1 MPDLRFPI
9 SFLRFSPGGLG
20 NIGALTNLY
29 CMKKLYSLT
38 LLFVAVTAGAQMQ
51 APDTVTVRW
60 DQTQMVSKT
69 TLTLQVV
76 VNPPLRRGTAMHDSI
91 FSALKALGCDYVRYV
106 PWLPYPRLGV
116 AELQPPTHEKTS
128 WDFSVIDPMTLDFL
142 NATKGHSVILNFSTI
157 PTWMY
162 KTDQPVT
169 YPDDPYAV
177 FWNYTQGN
185 VPRDTT
191 YNEIANYYARLYS
204 WYAKGGFT
212 DELGKRHE
220 SGYHYDVPYW
230 EVLNEVDFEHG
241 NTPQS
246 YTRLYDAVTGAIKK
260 ESPDTRFVGM
270 ALASPDR
277 PEWFEYFLDPRHHK
291 NGTPLDM
298 ISYHFYAGGS
308 TEQGADVM
316 QYTFWDQAEG
326 FLKAVKFIE
335 SIRKRL
341 SPTTKTT
348 IDELGSILEND
359 NDVPDRKTP
368 IPDSYWN
375 LSGALYANTYLALA
389 HMGIDV
395 VGESQLV
402 GYPTQYP
409 SVSMIDWKTG
419 QPNGRYWVLKLLKDN
434 FGPGDKFVNS
444 GLAGND
450 PDAGAITLQAVTTST
465 GNKLLLI
472 NKRNKT
478 VRLVMPTDFRG
489 KKMSNV
495 DPSTGD
501 RKPAEST
508 VTESAIELKPFAVA
522 VVGG

>member
-1 MPDLRFPI
+1 MNK
-9 SFLRFSPGGLG
+9 FSLILVLPVFA
-20 NIGALTNLY
+20 AL
-29 CMKKLYSLT
+29 
-38 LLFVAVTAGAQMQ
+38 AVRAQTA
-51 APDTVTVRW
+51 APDTLMIKW
-60 DQTQMVSKT
+60 DQTQMISKT
-69 TLTLQVV
+69 ALTLQVV
-76 VNPPLRRGTAMHDSI
+76 VNPPLRRGSSTHDSI
-91 FSALKALGCDYVRYV
+91 FAALQALGCDYVRYV

-157 PTWMY
+157 PQWMY

-169 YPDDPYAV
+169 YPDDPYTV
-177 FWNYTQGN
+177 FWNYTQGS

-191 YNEIANYYARLYS
+191 YGEIANYYARLYS
-204 WYAKGGFT
+204 WYTKGGFT

-246 YTRLYDAVTGAIKK
+246 YTRLYDAVTNAIKK
-260 ESPDTRFVGM
+260 ESPTTQFVGM
-270 ALASPDR
+270 ALAFPDR

-298 ISYHFYAGGS
+298 ISYHFYAIGS
-308 TEQGADVM
+308 TEKGADVM

-326 FLKAVKFIE
+326 FLKEVKFIE

-348 IDELGSILEND
+348 IDELGSILDND
-359 NDVPDRKTP
+359 NDIPDRKTP
-368 IPDSYWN
+368 IPDTYWN
-375 LSGALYANTYLALA
+375 LSGALYAYTYLALA

-409 SVSMIDWKTG
+409 SVSMINWKTG
-419 QPNGRYWVLKLLKDN
+419 QPNARYRVLKLLKDN
-434 FGPGDKFVNS
+434 FGPGDTFVDS
-444 GLAGND
+444 WMTGNEPNA
-450 PDAGAITLQAVTTST
+450 PDAITAQAVVTAK
-465 GNKLLLI
+465 GKKLLLI

-478 VRLVMPTDFRG
+478 VKVVVPAAFKGARISV
-489 KKMSNV
+489 V
-495 DPSTGD
+495 DPSTKD
-501 RKPAEST
+501 EKPREFTAD
-508 VTESAIELKPFAVA
+508 ESAIELKPFAV
-522 VVGG
+522 VVIGI

>member
-1 MPDLRFPI
+1 MNK
-9 SFLRFSPGGLG
+9 FSLILVLPVFA
-20 NIGALTNLY
+20 AL
-29 CMKKLYSLT
+29 
-38 LLFVAVTAGAQMQ
+38 AVRAQTA
-51 APDTVTVRW
+51 APDTLMVKW
-60 DQTQMVSKT
+60 DQTQMISKT
-69 TLTLQVV
+69 ALTLQVV
-76 VNPPLRRGTAMHDSI
+76 VNPPLRRGSSTHDSI
-91 FSALKALGCDYVRYV
+91 FAALQALGCDYVRYV

-157 PTWMY
+157 PQWMY

-169 YPDDPYAV
+169 YPDDPYTV
-177 FWNYTQGN
+177 FWNYTQGS

-191 YNEIANYYARLYS
+191 YGEIANYYARLYS
-204 WYAKGGFT
+204 WYTKGGFT

-246 YTRLYDAVTGAIKK
+246 YTRLYDAVTNAIKK
-260 ESPDTRFVGM
+260 ESPTTQFVGM
-270 ALASPDR
+270 ALAFPDR

-298 ISYHFYAGGS
+298 ISYHFYAIGS
-308 TEQGADVM
+308 TEKGADVM

-326 FLKAVKFIE
+326 FLKEVKFIE

-348 IDELGSILEND
+348 IDELGSILDND
-359 NDVPDRKTP
+359 NDIPDRKTP
-368 IPDSYWN
+368 IPDTYWN
-375 LSGALYANTYLALA
+375 LSGALYAYTYLALA

-409 SVSMIDWKTG
+409 SVSMINWKTG
-419 QPNGRYWVLKLLKDN
+419 QPNARYRVLKLLKDN
-434 FGPGDKFVNS
+434 FGPGDTFVDS
-444 GLAGND
+444 WMTGNEPNA
-450 PDAGAITLQAVTTST
+450 PDAITAQAVVTAK
-465 GNKLLLI
+465 GKKLLLI

-478 VRLVMPTDFRG
+478 VKVVVPAAFKGARISV
-489 KKMSNV
+489 V
-495 DPSTGD
+495 DPSTKD
-501 RKPAEST
+501 EKPREFTAD
-508 VTESAIELKPFAVA
+508 ESAIELKPFAV
-522 VVGG
+522 VVIGI

>member
-1 MPDLRFPI
+1 MNKFSLVLPI
-9 SFLRFSPGGLG
+9 VFA
-20 NIGALTNLY
+20 AL
-29 CMKKLYSLT
+29 
-38 LLFVAVTAGAQMQ
+38 AVRAQTV
-51 APDTVTVRW
+51 APDTLMVKW
-60 DQTQMVSKT
+60 DQTQLISKT
-69 TLTLQVV
+69 SLTLQVV
-76 VNPPLRRGTAMHDSI
+76 VNPPLRRGTSMHDSI
-91 FSALKALGCDYVRYV
+91 FSALQALGCDYVRYV

-116 AELQPPTHEKTS
+116 AELKPPTSQRTS

-157 PTWMY
+157 PQWMY

-169 YPDDPYAV
+169 YPDDPYTV

-191 YNEIANYYARLYS
+191 YGEIANYYARLYS
-204 WYAKGGFT
+204 WYTKGGFT

-246 YTRLYDAVTGAIKK
+246 YTRLYDAVTSAIKK
-260 ESPDTRFVGM
+260 ESPRTQFVGM
-270 ALASPDR
+270 ALAFPDR

-291 NGTPLDM
+291 NGTALDM
-298 ISYHFYAGGS
+298 ISYHFYAIGS
-308 TEQGADVM
+308 TEKGADVM

-326 FLKAVKFIE
+326 FLKEVKFIE

-341 SPTTKTT
+341 SPTTRTT
-348 IDELGSILEND
+348 IDELGSILDND
-359 NDVPDRKTP
+359 NDIPDRKTP
-368 IPDSYWN
+368 IPDTYWN
-375 LSGALYANTYLALA
+375 LSGALYAYTYLALA

-409 SVSMIDWKTG
+409 SVSMINWKTG
-419 QPNGRYWVLKLLKDN
+419 QPNARYRVLKLLKDN
-434 FGPGDKFVNS
+434 FGPGDTFVDS
-444 GLAGND
+444 WMTGNEPNA
-450 PDAGAITLQAVTTST
+450 PDAITAQAVVTAK
-465 GNKLLLI
+465 GKKLLLI

-478 VRLVMPTDFRG
+478 VKVVVPAAFKGARISV
-489 KKMSNV
+489 V
-495 DPSTGD
+495 DPSTKD
-501 RKPAEST
+501 EKPREFTAD
-508 VTESAIELKPFAVA
+508 ESAIELKPFAV
-522 VVGG
+522 VVIGI

>member
-1 MPDLRFPI
+1 
-9 SFLRFSPGGLG
+9 
-20 NIGALTNLY
+20 
-29 CMKKLYSLT
+29 
-38 LLFVAVTAGAQMQ
+38 
-51 APDTVTVRW
+51 
-60 DQTQMVSKT
+60 
-69 TLTLQVV
+69 
-76 VNPPLRRGTAMHDSI
+76 LRRGSDNHDSI
-91 FSALKALGCDYVRYV
+91 FAALHALGCDYVRYV

-116 AELQPPTHEKTS
+116 AELQPPTSQKTS

-157 PTWMY
+157 PAWMY

-169 YPDDPYAV
+169 FPDDPYAV

-185 VPRDTT
+185 IPRDTT
-191 YNEIANYYARLYS
+191 YHEIADYYARLYS
-204 WYAKGGFT
+204 WYTKGGFT

-246 YTRLYDAVTGAIKK
+246 YTRLYDAVTAAIKK
-260 ESPDTRFVGM
+260 ESPQTKFVGM
-270 ALASPDR
+270 ALAYPDR
-277 PEWFEYFLDPRHHK
+277 PEWFEYFLDPKHHK

-298 ISYHFYAGGS
+298 ISYHFYGSGS
-308 TEQGADVM
+308 TEKGADVM
-316 QYTFWDQAEG
+316 QYTFWDQADG
-326 FLKAVKFIE
+326 FIKEVKFIE

-348 IDELGSILEND
+348 IDELGSIMDND
-359 NDVPDRKTP
+359 NDIPDRKTP
-368 IPDSYWN
+368 LPDSYWN
-375 LSGALYANTYLALA
+375 LSGALYAYTYLSLA
-389 HMGIDV
+389 HLGIDV

-409 SVSMIDWKTG
+409 SVSMIDWKG
-419 QPNGRYWVLKLLKDN
+419 GRPNSRYWVLKLLKDN

-444 GLAGND
+444 GLRGED
-450 PDAGAITLQAVTTST
+450 PNAEAITMQAVATVH

-472 NKRNKT
+472 NKRNRT
-478 VRLVMPTDFRG
+478 VQLVMPKELQGTILRV
-489 KKMSNV
+489 V

-501 RKPAEST
+501 YQPAQST
-508 VTESAIELKPFAVA
+508 VTASPIELKPFAVA
-522 VVGG
+522 VVGS

>member
-1 MPDLRFPI
+1 MNK
-9 SFLRFSPGGLG
+9 FSLILVLPVFA
-20 NIGALTNLY
+20 AL
-29 CMKKLYSLT
+29 
-38 LLFVAVTAGAQMQ
+38 AVRAQTA
-51 APDTVTVRW
+51 APDTLMIKW
-60 DQTQMVSKT
+60 DQTQMISKT
-69 TLTLQVV
+69 ALTLQVV
-76 VNPPLRRGTAMHDSI
+76 VNPPLRRGSSTHDSI
-91 FSALKALGCDYVRYV
+91 FAALQALGCDYVRYV

-116 AELQPPTHEKTS
+116 AELQPPTHEKTF

-157 PTWMY
+157 PQWMY

-169 YPDDPYAV
+169 YPDDPYTV
-177 FWNYTQGN
+177 FWNYTQGS

-191 YNEIANYYARLYS
+191 YGEIANYYARLYS
-204 WYAKGGFT
+204 WYTKGGFT

-246 YTRLYDAVTGAIKK
+246 YTRLYDAVTNAIKK
-260 ESPDTRFVGM
+260 ESPTTQFVGM
-270 ALASPDR
+270 ALAFPDR

-298 ISYHFYAGGS
+298 ISYHFYAIGS
-308 TEQGADVM
+308 TEKGADVM

-326 FLKAVKFIE
+326 FLKEVKFIE

-348 IDELGSILEND
+348 IDELGSILDND
-359 NDVPDRKTP
+359 NDIPDRKTP
-368 IPDSYWN
+368 IPDTYWN
-375 LSGALYANTYLALA
+375 LSGALYAYTYLALA

-409 SVSMIDWKTG
+409 SVSMINWKTG
-419 QPNGRYWVLKLLKDN
+419 QPNARYRVLKLLKDN
-434 FGPGDKFVNS
+434 FGPGDTFVDS
-444 GLAGND
+444 WMTGNEPNA
-450 PDAGAITLQAVTTST
+450 PDALTAQAVVTAK
-465 GNKLLLI
+465 GKKLLLI

-478 VRLVMPTDFRG
+478 VKVVVPAAFKGARISV
-489 KKMSNV
+489 V
-495 DPSTGD
+495 DPSTKD
-501 RKPAEST
+501 EKPREFTAD
-508 VTESAIELKPFAVA
+508 ESAIELKPFAV
-522 VVGG
+522 VVIGI

>member
-1 MPDLRFPI
+1 MNK
-9 SFLRFSPGGLG
+9 FSLILVLPVFA
-20 NIGALTNLY
+20 AL
-29 CMKKLYSLT
+29 
-38 LLFVAVTAGAQMQ
+38 AVRAQTA
-51 APDTVTVRW
+51 APDTLMIKW
-60 DQTQMVSKT
+60 DQTQMISKT
-69 TLTLQVV
+69 ALTLQVV
-76 VNPPLRRGTAMHDSI
+76 VNPPLRRGSSTHDSI
-91 FSALKALGCDYVRYV
+91 FAALQALGCDYVRYV

-157 PTWMY
+157 PQWMY

-169 YPDDPYAV
+169 YPDDPYTV
-177 FWNYTQGN
+177 FWNYTQGS

-191 YNEIANYYARLYS
+191 YGEIANYYARLYS
-204 WYAKGGFT
+204 WYTKGGFT

-246 YTRLYDAVTGAIKK
+246 YTRLYDAVTNAIKK
-260 ESPDTRFVGM
+260 ESPTTQFVGM
-270 ALASPDR
+270 ALAFPDR

-298 ISYHFYAGGS
+298 ISYHFYAIGS
-308 TEQGADVM
+308 TEKGADVM

-326 FLKAVKFIE
+326 FLKEVKFIE

-348 IDELGSILEND
+348 IDELGSILDND
-359 NDVPDRKTP
+359 NDIPDRKTP
-368 IPDSYWN
+368 IPDTYWN
-375 LSGALYANTYLALA
+375 LSGALYAYTYLALA

-409 SVSMIDWKTG
+409 SVSMINWKTG
-419 QPNGRYWVLKLLKDN
+419 QPNARYRVLKLLKDN
-434 FGPGDKFVNS
+434 FGPGDTFVDS
-444 GLAGND
+444 WMTGNEPNA
-450 PDAGAITLQAVTTST
+450 PDAITAQAVVTAK
-465 GNKLLLI
+465 GKKLLLI

-478 VRLVMPTDFRG
+478 VKVVVPAAFKGARISV
-489 KKMSNV
+489 V
-495 DPSTGD
+495 DPSTKD
-501 RKPAEST
+501 EKPREFIAD
-508 VTESAIELKPFAVA
+508 ESAIELKPFAI
-522 VVGG
+522 VVIGI

>member
-1 MPDLRFPI
+1 MNK
-9 SFLRFSPGGLG
+9 FSLILVLPVFA
-20 NIGALTNLY
+20 AL
-29 CMKKLYSLT
+29 
-38 LLFVAVTAGAQMQ
+38 AVRAQTA
-51 APDTVTVRW
+51 APDTLMIKW
-60 DQTQMVSKT
+60 DQTQMISKT
-69 TLTLQVV
+69 ALTLQVV
-76 VNPPLRRGTAMHDSI
+76 VNPPLRRGSSTHDSI
-91 FSALKALGCDYVRYV
+91 FAALQALGCDYVRYV

-116 AELQPPTHEKTS
+116 AELQPPTHEKTF

-157 PTWMY
+157 PQWMY

-169 YPDDPYAV
+169 YPDDPYTV
-177 FWNYTQGN
+177 FWNYTQGS

-191 YNEIANYYARLYS
+191 YGEIANYYARLYS
-204 WYAKGGFT
+204 WYTKGGFT

-246 YTRLYDAVTGAIKK
+246 YTRLYDAVTNAIKK
-260 ESPDTRFVGM
+260 ESPTTQFVGM
-270 ALASPDR
+270 ALAFPDR

-298 ISYHFYAGGS
+298 ISYHFYAIGS
-308 TEQGADVM
+308 TEKGADVM
-316 QYTFWDQAEG
+316 QYTLWDQAEG
-326 FLKAVKFIE
+326 FLKEVKFIE

-348 IDELGSILEND
+348 IDELGSILDND
-359 NDVPDRKTP
+359 NDIPDRKTP
-368 IPDSYWN
+368 IPDTYWN
-375 LSGALYANTYLALA
+375 LSGALYAYTYLALA

-409 SVSMIDWKTG
+409 SVSMINWKTG
-419 QPNGRYWVLKLLKDN
+419 QPNARYRVLKLLKDN
-434 FGPGDKFVNS
+434 FGPGDTFVDS
-444 GLAGND
+444 WMTGNEPNA
-450 PDAGAITLQAVTTST
+450 PDALTAQAVVTAK
-465 GNKLLLI
+465 GKKLLLI

-478 VRLVMPTDFRG
+478 VKVVVPAAFKGARISV
-489 KKMSNV
+489 V
-495 DPSTGD
+495 DPSTKD
-501 RKPAEST
+501 EKPREFTAD
-508 VTESAIELKPFAVA
+508 ESAIELKPFAV
-522 VVGG
+522 VVIGI

>member
-1 MPDLRFPI
+1 MNK
-9 SFLRFSPGGLG
+9 FSLILVLPVFA
-20 NIGALTNLY
+20 AL
-29 CMKKLYSLT
+29 
-38 LLFVAVTAGAQMQ
+38 AVRAQTA
-51 APDTVTVRW
+51 APDTLMVKW
-60 DQTQMVSKT
+60 DQTQMISKT
-69 TLTLQVV
+69 ALTLQVV
-76 VNPPLRRGTAMHDSI
+76 VNPPLRRGSSTHDSI
-91 FSALKALGCDYVRYV
+91 FAALQALGCDYVRYV

-116 AELQPPTHEKTS
+116 AELQPPTHEKTF

-157 PTWMY
+157 PQWMY

-169 YPDDPYAV
+169 YPDDPYTV
-177 FWNYTQGN
+177 FWNYTQGS

-191 YNEIANYYARLYS
+191 YGEIANYYARLYS
-204 WYAKGGFT
+204 WYTKGGFT

-246 YTRLYDAVTGAIKK
+246 YTRLYDAVTNAIKK
-260 ESPDTRFVGM
+260 ESPTTQFVGM
-270 ALASPDR
+270 ALAFPDR

-298 ISYHFYAGGS
+298 ISYHFYAIGS
-308 TEQGADVM
+308 TEKGADVM

-326 FLKAVKFIE
+326 FLKEVKFIE

-348 IDELGSILEND
+348 IDELGSILDND
-359 NDVPDRKTP
+359 NDIPDRKTP
-368 IPDSYWN
+368 IPDTYWN
-375 LSGALYANTYLALA
+375 LSGALYAYTYLALA

-409 SVSMIDWKTG
+409 SVSMINWKTG
-419 QPNGRYWVLKLLKDN
+419 QPNARYRVLKLLKDN
-434 FGPGDKFVNS
+434 FGPGDTFVDS
-444 GLAGND
+444 WMTGNEPNA
-450 PDAGAITLQAVTTST
+450 PDAITAQAVVTAK
-465 GNKLLLI
+465 GKKLLLI

-478 VRLVMPTDFRG
+478 VRVVVPAAFKGARI
-489 KKMSNV
+489 SVV
-495 DPSTGD
+495 DPSTKD
-501 RKPAEST
+501 EKPREFIAD
-508 VTESAIELKPFAVA
+508 ESAIELKPFAI
-522 VVGG
+522 VVIGI

>member
-1 MPDLRFPI
+1 MHTLFAISTGSICRYIPVDDLYP
-9 SFLRFSPGGLG
+9 
-20 NIGALTNLY
+20 
-29 CMKKLYSLT
+29 MKKLHTIALT
-38 LLFVAVTAGAQMQ
+38 LITIAAQAQ
-51 APDTVTVRW
+51 TPAPDTVTVHW

-128 WDFSVIDPMTLDFL
+128 WDFTVIDPMTLDFL

-157 PTWMY
+157 PAWMY

-191 YNEIANYYARLYS
+191 YSEIASYYARLYN
-204 WYAKGGFT
+204 WYTKGGFT

-246 YTRLYDAVTGAIKK
+246 YTRLYDAVTSAIKK
-260 ESPDTRFVGM
+260 GSPDTKFIGM
-270 ALASPDR
+270 ALAYPDR

-291 NGTPLDM
+291 NGTPPDM
-298 ISYHFYAGGS
+298 ISYHFYSGGS

-316 QYTFWDQAEG
+316 QYTFWDQADG

-341 SPTTKTT
+341 SPTTRTT

-368 IPDSYWN
+368 IPDTYWN

-409 SVSMIDWKTG
+409 SVSMINWKTG

-444 GLAGND
+444 ELTGND
-450 PDAGAITLQAVTTST
+450 PDAGAITLQAVATSA

-478 VRLVMPTDFRG
+478 VRLVMPIDFRG
-489 KKMSNV
+489 KKMRTV

-501 RKPAEST
+501 QKPAGST
-508 VTESAIELKPFAVA
+508 VTESAIELQPFAVA

>member
-1 MPDLRFPI
+1 MKRFLLILPA
-9 SFLRFSPGGLG
+9 FA
-20 NIGALTNLY
+20 AL
-29 CMKKLYSLT
+29 
-38 LLFVAVTAGAQMQ
+38 AVRAQTA
-51 APDTVTVRW
+51 APDTLMVKW
-60 DQTQMVSKT
+60 DQTQLISKT
-69 TLTLQVV
+69 SLTLQVV
-76 VNPPLRRGTAMHDSI
+76 VNPPLRRGTSMHDSI
-91 FSALKALGCDYVRYV
+91 FTALHALGCDYVRYV

-116 AELQPPTHEKTS
+116 AELQPPTHEKTF

-157 PTWMY
+157 PEWMY

-169 YPDDPYAV
+169 YPDDPYTV

-191 YNEIANYYARLYS
+191 YGEIAGYYARLYS
-204 WYAKGGFT
+204 WYTKGGFT

-241 NTPQS
+241 NTAQS
-246 YTRLYDAVTGAIKK
+246 YTRLYDAVTSAIKK
-260 ESPDTRFVGM
+260 ESPTTKFIGM
-270 ALASPDR
+270 ALAYPDR
-277 PEWFEYFLDPRHHK
+277 PDWFEYFLNPRHHK
-291 NGTPLDM
+291 NGTPPDM
-298 ISYHFYAGGS
+298 ISYHFYAIGS
-308 TEQGADVM
+308 TEQGPDVM

-326 FLKAVKFIE
+326 FLKEVKFIE

-348 IDELGSILEND
+348 IDELGSILDND

-375 LSGALYANTYLALA
+375 LSGALYAYTYLSLA

-409 SVSMIDWKTG
+409 SVSMINWKTG
-419 QPNGRYWVLKLLKDN
+419 QPNARYRVLKLLKDN
-434 FGPGDKFVNS
+434 FGPGDTMVNS
-444 GLAGND
+444 WMTGNE
-450 PDAGAITLQAVTTST
+450 PDAPDAVTAQAFITAK
-465 GNKLLLI
+465 GKKLLLI

-478 VRLVMPTDFRG
+478 VRLVVPAAFKGATIRV
-489 KKMSNV
+489 V
-495 DPSTGD
+495 DPSTKD
-501 RKPAEST
+501 EKPREYVADESP
-508 VTESAIELKPFAVA
+508 VELKPFAVA
-522 VVGG
+522 VIGN

>member
-1 MPDLRFPI
+1 MNKF
-9 SFLRFSPGGLG
+9 
-20 NIGALTNLY
+20 
-29 CMKKLYSLT
+29 SLT
-38 LLFVAVTAGAQMQ
+38 LILPVFAALAAHAQTAV
-51 APDTVTVRW
+51 PDTLMVKW
-60 DQTQMVSKT
+60 DQTQMISKT
-69 TLTLQVV
+69 ALTLQVV
-76 VNPPLRRGTAMHDSI
+76 VNPPLRRGSSTHDSI
-91 FSALKALGCDYVRYV
+91 FAALQALGCDYVRYV

-157 PTWMY
+157 PQWMY

-169 YPDDPYAV
+169 YPDDPYTV

-185 VPRDTT
+185 IPRDTT
-191 YNEIANYYARLYS
+191 YGEIANYYARLYS
-204 WYAKGGFT
+204 WYTKGGFT

-246 YTRLYDAVTGAIKK
+246 YTRLYDAVTNAIKK
-260 ESPDTRFVGM
+260 ESPTTQFVGM
-270 ALASPDR
+270 ALAWPDR

-298 ISYHFYAGGS
+298 ISYHFYAIGS
-308 TEQGADVM
+308 TEKGADVM

-348 IDELGSILEND
+348 IDELGSILDND

-375 LSGALYANTYLALA
+375 LSGALYAYTYLALA

-409 SVSMIDWKTG
+409 SVSMINWKTG
-419 QPNGRYWVLKLLKDN
+419 QPNARYRVLKLLKDN
-434 FGPGDKFVNS
+434 FGPGDTFVNS
-444 GLAGND
+444 WMTGNE
-450 PDAGAITLQAVTTST
+450 PDAPDAITAQAVVTAK
-465 GNKLLLI
+465 GKKLLLI

-478 VRLVMPTDFRG
+478 VRVVVPAAFKGATI
-489 KKMSNV
+489 SIV
-495 DPSTGD
+495 DPSTKD
-501 RKPAEST
+501 ERPREFAAD
-508 VTESAIELKPFAVA
+508 ESAIELKPFAVA
-522 VVGG
+522 VIGN

>member
-1 MPDLRFPI
+1 MNK
-9 SFLRFSPGGLG
+9 FSLILVLPVFA
-20 NIGALTNLY
+20 AL
-29 CMKKLYSLT
+29 
-38 LLFVAVTAGAQMQ
+38 AVRAQTA
-51 APDTVTVRW
+51 APDTLMVKW
-60 DQTQMVSKT
+60 DQTQMISKT
-69 TLTLQVV
+69 ALTLQVV
-76 VNPPLRRGTAMHDSI
+76 VNPPLRRGSSTHDSI
-91 FSALKALGCDYVRYV
+91 FAALQALGCDYVRYV

-116 AELQPPTHEKTS
+116 AELQPPTHEKTF

-157 PTWMY
+157 PQWMY

-169 YPDDPYAV
+169 YPDDPYTV
-177 FWNYTQGN
+177 FWNYTQGS

-191 YNEIANYYARLYS
+191 YGEIANYYARLYS
-204 WYAKGGFT
+204 WYTKGGFT

-246 YTRLYDAVTGAIKK
+246 YTRLYDAVTNAIKK
-260 ESPDTRFVGM
+260 ESPTTQFVGM
-270 ALASPDR
+270 ALAFPDR

-298 ISYHFYAGGS
+298 ISYHFYAIGS
-308 TEQGADVM
+308 TEKGADVM

-326 FLKAVKFIE
+326 FLKEVKFIE

-348 IDELGSILEND
+348 IDELGSILDND
-359 NDVPDRKTP
+359 NDIPDRKTP
-368 IPDSYWN
+368 IPDTYWN
-375 LSGALYANTYLALA
+375 LSGALYAYTYLALA

-409 SVSMIDWKTG
+409 SVSMINWKTG
-419 QPNGRYWVLKLLKDN
+419 QPNARYRVLKLLKDN
-434 FGPGDKFVNS
+434 FGPGDTFVDS
-444 GLAGND
+444 WMTGNEPNA
-450 PDAGAITLQAVTTST
+450 PDALTAQAVVTAK
-465 GNKLLLI
+465 GKKLLLI

-478 VRLVMPTDFRG
+478 VKVVVPAAFKGARISV
-489 KKMSNV
+489 V
-495 DPSTGD
+495 DPSTKD
-501 RKPAEST
+501 EKPREFTAD
-508 VTESAIELKPFAVA
+508 ESAIELKPFAV
-522 VVGG
+522 VVIGI

>member
-1 MPDLRFPI
+1 MNK
-9 SFLRFSPGGLG
+9 FSLILVLPVFA
-20 NIGALTNLY
+20 AL
-29 CMKKLYSLT
+29 
-38 LLFVAVTAGAQMQ
+38 AVRAQTA
-51 APDTVTVRW
+51 APDTLMVKW
-60 DQTQMVSKT
+60 DQTQMISKT
-69 TLTLQVV
+69 ALTLQVV
-76 VNPPLRRGTAMHDSI
+76 VNPPLRRGSSTHDSI
-91 FSALKALGCDYVRYV
+91 FAALQALGCDYVRYV

-157 PTWMY
+157 PQWMY

-169 YPDDPYAV
+169 YPDDPYTV
-177 FWNYTQGN
+177 FWNYTQGS

-191 YNEIANYYARLYS
+191 YGEIANYYARLYS
-204 WYAKGGFT
+204 WYTKGGFT

-246 YTRLYDAVTGAIKK
+246 YTRLYDAVTNAIKK
-260 ESPDTRFVGM
+260 ESPTTQFVGM
-270 ALASPDR
+270 ALAFPDR

-298 ISYHFYAGGS
+298 ISYHFYAIGS
-308 TEQGADVM
+308 TEKGADVM

-326 FLKAVKFIE
+326 FLKEVKFIE

-348 IDELGSILEND
+348 IDELGSILDND
-359 NDVPDRKTP
+359 NDIPDRKTP
-368 IPDSYWN
+368 IPDTYWN
-375 LSGALYANTYLALA
+375 LSGALYAYTYLALA
-389 HMGIDV
+389 HMRIDV

-409 SVSMIDWKTG
+409 SVSMINWKTG
-419 QPNGRYWVLKLLKDN
+419 QPNARYRVLKLLKDN
-434 FGPGDKFVNS
+434 FGPGDTFVDS
-444 GLAGND
+444 WMTGNEPNA
-450 PDAGAITLQAVTTST
+450 PDAITAQAVVTAK
-465 GNKLLLI
+465 GKKLLLI

-478 VRLVMPTDFRG
+478 VKVVVPAAFKGARISV
-489 KKMSNV
+489 V
-495 DPSTGD
+495 DPSTKD
-501 RKPAEST
+501 EKPREFTAD
-508 VTESAIELKPFAVA
+508 ESAIELKPFAV
-522 VVGG
+522 VVIGI

>member
-1 MPDLRFPI
+1 MNK
-9 SFLRFSPGGLG
+9 FSLILVLPVFA
-20 NIGALTNLY
+20 AL
-29 CMKKLYSLT
+29 
-38 LLFVAVTAGAQMQ
+38 AVRAQTA
-51 APDTVTVRW
+51 APDTLMVKW
-60 DQTQMVSKT
+60 DQTQMISKT
-69 TLTLQVV
+69 ALTLQVV
-76 VNPPLRRGTAMHDSI
+76 VNPPLRRGSSTHDSI
-91 FSALKALGCDYVRYV
+91 FAALQALGCDYVRYV

-157 PTWMY
+157 PQWMY

-169 YPDDPYAV
+169 YPDDPYTV
-177 FWNYTQGN
+177 FWNYTQGS

-191 YNEIANYYARLYS
+191 YGEIANYYARLYS
-204 WYAKGGFT
+204 WYTKGGFT

-246 YTRLYDAVTGAIKK
+246 YTRLYDAVTNAIKK
-260 ESPDTRFVGM
+260 ESPTTQFVGM
-270 ALASPDR
+270 ALAFPDR

-298 ISYHFYAGGS
+298 ISYHFYAIGS
-308 TEQGADVM
+308 TEKGADVM

-326 FLKAVKFIE
+326 FLKEVKFIE

-348 IDELGSILEND
+348 IDELGSILDND
-359 NDVPDRKTP
+359 NDIPDRKTP
-368 IPDSYWN
+368 IPDTYWN
-375 LSGALYANTYLALA
+375 LSGALYAYTYLALA

-409 SVSMIDWKTG
+409 SVSMINWKTG
-419 QPNGRYWVLKLLKDN
+419 QPNARYRVLKLLKDN
-434 FGPGDKFVNS
+434 FGPGDTFVDS
-444 GLAGND
+444 WMTGNEPNA
-450 PDAGAITLQAVTTST
+450 PDAITAQAVVTAK
-465 GNKLLLI
+465 GKKLLLI

-478 VRLVMPTDFRG
+478 VKVVVPAAFKGARISV
-489 KKMSNV
+489 V
-495 DPSTGD
+495 DPSTKD
-501 RKPAEST
+501 EKPREFTAD
-508 VTESAIELKPFAVA
+508 ESAIELKPFAI
-522 VVGG
+522 VVIGI

>member
-1 MPDLRFPI
+1 MNK
-9 SFLRFSPGGLG
+9 FSLILVLPVFA
-20 NIGALTNLY
+20 AL
-29 CMKKLYSLT
+29 
-38 LLFVAVTAGAQMQ
+38 AVRAQTA
-51 APDTVTVRW
+51 APDTLMVKW
-60 DQTQMVSKT
+60 DQTQMISKT
-69 TLTLQVV
+69 ALTLQVV
-76 VNPPLRRGTAMHDSI
+76 VNPPLRRGSSTHDSI
-91 FSALKALGCDYVRYV
+91 FAALQALGCDYVRYV

-157 PTWMY
+157 PQWMY

-169 YPDDPYAV
+169 YPDDPYTV
-177 FWNYTQGN
+177 FWNYTQGS

-191 YNEIANYYARLYS
+191 YGEIANYYARLYS
-204 WYAKGGFT
+204 WYTKGGFT

-246 YTRLYDAVTGAIKK
+246 YTRLYDAVTNAIKK
-260 ESPDTRFVGM
+260 ESPTTQFVGM
-270 ALASPDR
+270 GLAFPDR

-298 ISYHFYAGGS
+298 ISYHFYAIGS
-308 TEQGADVM
+308 TEKGADVM

-326 FLKAVKFIE
+326 FLKEVKFIE

-348 IDELGSILEND
+348 IDELGSILDND
-359 NDVPDRKTP
+359 NDIPDRKTP
-368 IPDSYWN
+368 IPDTYWN
-375 LSGALYANTYLALA
+375 LSGALYAYTYLALA

-409 SVSMIDWKTG
+409 SVSMINWKTG
-419 QPNGRYWVLKLLKDN
+419 QPNARYRVLKLLKDN
-434 FGPGDKFVNS
+434 FGPGDTFVDS
-444 GLAGND
+444 WMTGNEPNA
-450 PDAGAITLQAVTTST
+450 PDAITAQAVVTAK
-465 GNKLLLI
+465 GKKLLLI

-478 VRLVMPTDFRG
+478 VKVVVPAAFKGARISV
-489 KKMSNV
+489 V
-495 DPSTGD
+495 DPSTKD
-501 RKPAEST
+501 EKPREFTAD
-508 VTESAIELKPFAVA
+508 ESAIELKPFAV
-522 VVGG
+522 VVIGI